1 MAGSV
6 IESKYPSLF
15 PPARVVFGVGQHGS
29 KMRGFP
35 ARNKQITERA
45 MAECHRRRIVALP
58 HHKMAYSVSTMPE
71 KKGDLVKDALRILN
85 LEDNEND
92 AELNGAML
100 SARWPQCQL
109 VRVDNRRD
117 YLAALEQGNIDV
129 ILSDYTMPGFD
140 GRTALALAREKRP
153 EIPFLFV
160 SGTIGEDSA
169 IEALK
174 NGATDYVL
182 KHRLLR
188 MIPAVDR
195 ALRDA
200 DERAECQRAEEAMR
214 QSEYKYRE
222 LFESL
227 GDAAFLADEES
238 GKIIDTNRCAEI
250 LLGCPRAEILGRKQ
264 SQFLALDQAR
274 ATEAGTKT
282 KVACECKMICADG
295 SSLPV
300 EVRTARLTL
309 YDRPLVLRLCHDLSE
324 VRRAQ

>member
-1 MAGSV
+1 M
-6 IESKYPSLF
+6 
-15 PPARVVFGVGQHGS
+15 
-29 KMRGFP
+29 
-35 ARNKQITERA
+35 
-45 MAECHRRRIVALP
+45 
-58 HHKMAYSVSTMPE
+58 E
-71 KKGDLVKDALRILN
+71 KKGNLLKDALRILN

-109 VRVDNRRD
+109 VRVANREE
-117 YLAALEQGNIDV
+117 YVAALEQGNIDV

-153 EIPFLFV
+153 EVPFLFV

-182 KHRLLR
+182 KHRLMRL
-188 MIPAVDR
+188 IPAVDR
-195 ALRDA
+195 ALREA
-200 DERAECQRAEEAMR
+200 NERAERERAEEAMR

-227 GDAAFLADEES
+227 SDAAFVADEQS
-238 GKIIDTNRCAEI
+238 GKIIDTNRCAET
-250 LLGCPRAEILGRKQ
+250 LLGCPRSEILGRKQ
-264 SQFLALDQAR
+264 SQFLALEQAR
-274 ATEAGTKT
+274 ALEAAIRTT
-282 KVACECKMICADG
+282 VACECEMVRADG

-300 EVRTARLTL
+300 EVRATRLTL
-309 YDRPLVLRLCHDLSE
+309 YGRALMLRLCHDVSG
-324 VRRAQ
+324 VRRTQ